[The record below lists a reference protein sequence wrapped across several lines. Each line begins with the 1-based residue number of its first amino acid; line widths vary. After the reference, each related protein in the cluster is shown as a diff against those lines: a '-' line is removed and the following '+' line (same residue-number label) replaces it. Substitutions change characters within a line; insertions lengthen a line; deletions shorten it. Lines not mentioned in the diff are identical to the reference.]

1 MRSKEAIE
9 RAIKEI
15 DDKVKGNCPNDPFF
29 YACEPD
35 AVAEALEWVLEKRD
49 IIRMETDEGEFF
61 IGKDGKVKVESYFET
76 TD

>member
-1 MRSKEAIE
+1 MRSIEAIKK
-9 RAIKEI
+9 AIKEI
-15 DDKVKGNCPNDPFF
+15 DEKVSGSCPNDPFY

-49 IIRMETDEGEFF
+49 TIRIETDKGEFF
-61 IGKDGKVKVESYFET
+61 IGRDGTVKVELYFTT